1 MTISIKNDSITLQS
15 EKFTVYGREDC
26 HLCQQMILAL
36 EKLPGQVSLKYQV
49 VDIDTDPELIRLYGE
64 KIPVLVSPTHEVI
77 CYHFL
82 NFSALDDYLGK
93 IR

>member
-1 MTISIKNDSITLQS
+1 MTISIKNDSVALQS
-15 EKFTVYGREDC
+15 EKFTVYGRADC

-36 EKLPGQVSLKYQV
+36 EKLSEQVSLHYQV
-49 VDIDTDPELIRLYGE
+49 IDIDTDPALISLYGE

-77 CYHFL
+77 CYHFF
-82 NFSALDDYLGK
+82 NFLALDDYLGK